1 MTLHLKDIL
10 ADVLQRRPKILLSEL
25 AALLD
30 GERRPMGH
38 SLVGDAEPIQIGKKV
53 VRRGRRGSH

>member
-25 AALLD
+25 AALLEEEIEARVQD
-30 GERRPMGH
+30 R
-38 SLVGDAEPIQIGKKV
+38 VAELREQLESE
-53 VRRGRRGSH
+53 VR